1 MDVFGWP
8 LFHLKNKTF
17 GGGFGQAASSLWTSA
32 SMFRNGG
39 DHYDPHLVQ
48 LLCKKSEM
56 MCVQV
61 DCRGSGT
68 VRGVQ
73 SLFLGCF
80 SGW

>member
-17 GGGFGQAASSLWTSA
+17 GGDFGQAASCLWTSA
-32 SMFRNGG
+32 SMFGNGG
-39 DHYDPHLVQ
+39 DHYDPHPIQQTV
-48 LLCKKSEM
+48 M
-56 MCVQV
+56 IYVQV

-68 VRGVQ
+68 VHGVQ
-73 SLFLGCF
+73 SIFLGCF